1 MFKIGTFLRAPGN
14 YDPDVVSNETGLA
27 CDPDEGVTQQ
37 SFKEE
42 CDINVIVER
51 FGLTGQLPENLRM
64 PVSGDFTG
72 ITDFQTAMQV
82 VREAQEEFM
91 RVPADIRER
100 FNHDPGKLIAFL
112 GDDKNREEALK
123 LGLIDPPVG
132 RRVMWCRRWMS
143 WPRKLCRRRDF
154 VSLV

>member
-82 VREAQEEFM
+82 VRERKRNSCVF
-91 RVPADIRER
+91 
-100 FNHDPGKLIAFL
+100 
-112 GDDKNREEALK
+112 
-123 LGLIDPPVG
+123 
-132 RRVMWCRRWMS
+132 RRI
-143 WPRKLCRRRDF
+143 F
-154 VSLV
+154 VSGSITIPVS

>member
-123 LGLIDPPVG
+123 LGLIDPPVE
-132 RRVMWCRRWMS
+132 
-143 WPRKLCRRRDF
+143 KTRD
-154 VSLV
+154 VVQAVDELAAKIVPKA